1 MERSVEMVIGLLG
14 VLKAGG
20 AYVPLDGRYPA
31 ERLRQMVEDAG
42 VEVVLRNG
50 ERGGAAA
57 EEGEYA
63 AREIWIEEEREAI
76 GRESAEGVGEVSGW
90 EQAAYVIYTSGSTG
104 KPKGVCCHH
113 AGVVNLLSD
122 AQSRQPFT
130 SGEAHSFWTS
140 LSFDVSVFEIFSGL
154 LSGGTLHIVPEQVRT
169 DAPTFIEWLSRH
181 HIRGAYVPAF
191 MLADMLAWLEKDAHT
206 LELRRMLV
214 GVEPIEEQLLEAI
227 QARVPSLQIIN
238 GYGPT
243 EATVYVTL
251 YTVSDKHG
259 RRGRTPIGRPVRNT
273 QVYLLDSAM
282 QPVPVGVAGELY
294 VGGAGLARGYLG
306 DAGLTAA
313 RFVPHPFSDA
323 GGARLYR
330 TGDMGRY
337 LPGGDI
343 VFIGRADQQIKLRGF
358 RIEPAEIETVLVGHE
373 AVLDSLVILREDI
386 SGDKRLVAY
395 LIAEDGARPA
405 AGQLHEFLKSHL
417 PGHMIPSAFVWLESY
432 PLLPN
437 GKVDR
442 RALPAPER
450 SRADGDEN
458 FVAPRTDVERQ
469 LADVWSEMLKVER
482 VGVNDNF
489 FELGGHSL
497 LATQVVWKIRET
509 FEADVPLRILFERST
524 IAELAELVER
534 AQSVKDETRAPVIR
548 RKSREQYR
556 VSLPSP
562 ESNELPEVTKKV

>member
-1 MERSVEMVIGLLG
+1 
-14 VLKAGG
+14 
-20 AYVPLDGRYPA
+20 
-31 ERLRQMVEDAG
+31 
-42 VEVVLRNG
+42 
-50 ERGGAAA
+50 
-57 EEGEYA
+57 
-63 AREIWIEEEREAI
+63 
-76 GRESAEGVGEVSGW
+76 
-90 EQAAYVIYTSGSTG
+90 
-104 KPKGVCCHH
+104 VC
-113 AGVVNLLSD
+113 
-122 AQSRQPFT
+122 
-130 SGEAHSFWTS
+130 
-140 LSFDVSVFEIFSGL
+140 
-154 LSGGTLHIVPEQVRT
+154 
-169 DAPTFIEWLSRH
+169 
-181 HIRGAYVPAF
+181 
-191 MLADMLAWLEKDAHT
+191 
-206 LELRRMLV
+206 
-214 GVEPIEEQLLEAI
+214 
-227 QARVPSLQIIN
+227 
-238 GYGPT
+238 
-243 EATVYVTL
+243 
-251 YTVSDKHG
+251 
-259 RRGRTPIGRPVRNT
+259 
-273 QVYLLDSAM
+273 
-282 QPVPVGVAGELY
+282 
-294 VGGAGLARGYLG
+294 
-306 DAGLTAA
+306 
-313 RFVPHPFSDA
+313 
-323 GGARLYR
+323 
-330 TGDMGRY
+330 
-337 LPGGDI
+337 
-343 VFIGRADQQIKLRGF
+343 IGRADQQIKLRGF

-395 LIAEDGARPA
+395 LIAEDGARQA